1 MKNKFKKI
9 CKYFIVLAASLC
21 FMSCL
26 NSLSDDAGSP
36 ASSNN
41 ETTSTVLFT
50 GIIRTDSSL
59 PQNIL
64 YNKNQ
69 TNRAASPAAIDMS
82 THEFYVIA
90 TSNSGATLEAEVV
103 ENPST
108 GAITFE
114 MPLEFGE
121 WTIETS
127 IRKISNHQ
135 KILVDT
141 FTITLLVNTPTF
153 SHAFYLKPVNEG
165 LGSIYLEMYVPDSIT
180 KMLITVHSQPEGADF
195 DTTECTADGE
205 APDRKIILTRT
216 EVPTGTYNL
225 IFTYYNSAN
234 NPQFS
239 TIQTINVL
247 AGLETS
253 KWLNSSTST
262 LIGGGFFAVT
272 DDLIEAW
279 RDQRSHYYVDST
291 NGSDS
296 NAGGPLD
303 PFETLSHAVSI
314 INDIYG
320 SETKEVKIDLADGF
334 EETLV
339 SASGPSGPSG
349 TLYISQNKTIT
360 IHANDNGTAK
370 LHRGTGFYGE
380 FISIPDSS
388 TLILEGLIIDGGGIA
403 GDNNQGVYNAG
414 TFIMNSGKIC
424 GNNNT
429 EGDGGGVYNRGDFY
443 LNGGEI
449 SGNVSNGSGAGIYL
463 NGTDITISGGIVKN
477 NHLSDTDSIPSNL
490 FLQPDKKIKIE
501 KALANDTEINVSFGW
516 VPKKIN
522 EDTAIFTEGY
532 GTNNSTKD
540 PSTIFKSD
548 AKYYVV
554 PLTSSSVVEA
564 GIALAGKSFENVFSS
579 YKMTFAMHNGFNK
592 FMPSD
597 SIAANR
603 TIQIDP
609 KVMFNSEEITE
620 TVKNSINW
628 KLALYYRGG
637 LVGEVNSN
645 VMVIPESAGYTGRYD
660 LHVYAEY
667 LGLHKDAEFV
677 ITGYNNIINV
687 TSENIQNIFTQLTS
701 GDLSISKDTC
711 INLTSNNEEKIIDFT
726 STEFFPIGASINS
739 ENRKCYKTTDFEGV
753 FDGNGNTI
761 KLSAEH
767 LVSVDFYAICYRN
780 KGTIQNVIIECT
792 GDVDIY
798 ENYDAESDAAT
809 YGGDSRG
816 TFRRYGGICSLNEG
830 TIRNCWTKANVKG
843 KFFGYIGG
851 ICGVNGGLIEN
862 CVNSG
867 SFTNMDWG
875 FNYSWG
881 GQYGEAGGITG
892 RNSERGVIRNCVNY
906 GNVELKTKA
915 NGSNLNGTAGAISAV
930 CTHGTSEIKYCYWRQ
945 NCVKTTSSL
954 AEKNWVVFE
963 PASASRRS
971 SVTNGSFVGNG
982 WFPDNATGSLTAGD
996 DVIGPSQ
1003 TWSQSLQY
1011 GSNLLEA
1018 LNAYVKAVDPN
1029 HSYLREWE
1037 ASDNY
1042 AAVLKKQ

>member
-1 MKNKFKKI
+1 MNKFKKI
-9 CKYFIVLAASLC
+9 CMYLVCLAASLC
-21 FMSCL
+21 LMSCWHSSADDYSASQ
-26 NSLSDDAGSP
+26 NS
-36 ASSNN
+36 NT
-41 ETTSTVLFT
+41 ESTKVLFT
-50 GIIRTDSSL
+50 GIIKTDSSL

-64 YNKNQ
+64 SSNK
-69 TNRAASPAAIDMS
+69 TDRAASPAAIDMT

-90 TSNSGATLEAEVV
+90 KSKAGATLEAEVT
-103 ENPST
+103 ENPDT
-108 GAITFE
+108 GLISFE
-114 MPLEFGE
+114 MPLDFGE
-121 WTIETS
+121 WTIETG
-127 IRKISNHQ
+127 IIKTSNQQ

-141 FTITLLVNTPTF
+141 FTTTLLTNTPTF

-165 LGSIYLEMYVPDSIT
+165 LGSINLEMYVPDSIT
-180 KMLITVHSQPEGADF
+180 KMLITVHGQPEGADF

-253 KWLNSSTST
+253 KWVSGSTSI

-279 RDQRSHYYVDST
+279 RNQRSHYYVDST

-320 SETKEVKIDLADGF
+320 SETKEVKIDLVDGF

-349 TLYISQNKTIT
+349 TLGISQNKTIT

-380 FISIPDSS
+380 FISIPVSS
-388 TLILEGLIIDGGGIA
+388 TLILEGLIIDGGGIP
-403 GDNNQGVYNAG
+403 GDKNQGVDNAG

-429 EGDGGGVYNRGDFY
+429 EDSGGGVYNTGDFY

-477 NHLSDTDSIPSNL
+477 NYLTDNSPSNL
-490 FLQPDKKIKIE
+490 FLQSGKKIKVE
-501 KALANDTEINVSFGW
+501 KAIASGTDISVSFGW
-516 VPKKIN
+516 VPKKVN
-522 EDTAIFTEGY
+522 ADTAIFTEGY
-532 GTNNSTKD
+532 GTKNSTKD
-540 PSTIFKSD
+540 PANVFKSD
-548 AKYYVV
+548 DKYYVI
-554 PLTSSSVVEA
+554 PLTSSSLVEA
-564 GIALAGKSFENVFSS
+564 GIALSGKSFENVFSS
-579 YKMTFAMHNGFNK
+579 YKMTFAMHDNFNK

-597 SIAANR
+597 LTAANR

-609 KVMFNSEEITE
+609 TVMFNSEEITE
-620 TVKNSINW
+620 TVSESIKW
-628 KLALYYRGG
+628 KLSLYYRGG

-645 VMVIPESAGYTGRYD
+645 VMVIPEGAGYTGRYD

-667 LGLHKDAEFV
+667 LGLHKDTEFV

-687 TSENIQNIFTQLTS
+687 NSENIQTVFNQLTS
-701 GDLSISKDTC
+701 GELNISKDTC
-711 INLTSNNEEKIIDFT
+711 INLQNSLDFSN
-726 STEFFPIGASINS
+726 TEYLPIGVTI
-739 ENRKCYKTTDFEGV
+739 EGGKKTYKNTDFEGV

-761 KLSAEH
+761 KVGYVKSP
-767 LVSVDFYAICYRN
+767 DFYTVCYHN

-792 GDVDIY
+792 KDITLL
-798 ENYDAESDAAT
+798 ENYSEESGNIYNADNEPGK
-809 YGGDSRG
+809 Y
-816 TFRRYGGICSLNEG
+816 RRYGGVCSLNDG

-862 CVNSG
+862 CVNTG
-867 SFTNMDWG
+867 SFTDMTWG
-875 FNYSWG
+875 FSYSWG

-892 RNSERGVIRNCVNY
+892 RNSTKGVVRNCVNY
-906 GNVELKTKA
+906 GTVELKNKVDNSSCL
-915 NGSNLNGTAGAISAV
+915 NGSAGAICGV
-930 CTHGTSEIKYCYWRQ
+930 CTHGTSEIKNCYWRE
-945 NCVKTTSSL
+945 NCVNTGTSSSPSL
-954 AEKNWVVFE
+954 KNWVVFQ
-963 PASASRRS
+963 PAHYGKS
-971 SVTNGSFVGNG
+971 SVTNGSFEGNG
-982 WFPDNATGSLTAGD
+982 FFTSNNSTELTAGP
-996 DVIGPSQ
+996 DVVGYIKTWTQ
-1003 TWSQSLQY
+1003 TLQY
-1011 GSNLLEA
+1011 GSNLLDA
-1018 LNAYVKAVDPN
+1018 LNAYVNTVDPN
-1029 HSYLREWE
+1029 HSYLKEWE
-1037 ASDNY
+1037 AGNNY
-1042 AAVLKKQ
+1042 AAILKQ